1 MTAEDA
7 SGLFSFTKASLGT
20 FYNSAPV
27 LSGLADTNITPDQ
40 NLVLNFNEKVT
51 AVAGN
56 IQVCDSDK
64 NVVATVSVT
73 DKAVTVSDLS
83 VTVDLPS
90 DLAIGSYCITI
101 GAGAFEDADHRDFT
115 STDVINFTVSA
126 AGTGGVDPT
135 DPGTDDV
142 VSKSLDGQ
150 GTATVPVELD
160 ALTSAFNFT
169 DDTVEVVGNNVVIT
183 GFSAND
189 SITITGAV
197 KADYDDGVIGSNGA
211 GDVTILYNLDGI
223 VHQIELTG
231 VAVGAGL
238 VFDVNSFNALPVG
251 DLTFN

>member
-1 MTAEDA
+1 
-7 SGLFSFTKASLGT
+7 
-20 FYNSAPV
+20 
-27 LSGLADTNITPDQ
+27 
-40 NLVLNFNEKVT
+40 
-51 AVAGN
+51 
-56 IQVCDSDK
+56 
-64 NVVATVSVT
+64 
-73 DKAVTVSDLS
+73 
-83 VTVDLPS
+83 
-90 DLAIGSYCITI
+90 
-101 GAGAFEDADHRDFT
+101 
-115 STDVINFTVSA
+115 
-126 AGTGGVDPT
+126 